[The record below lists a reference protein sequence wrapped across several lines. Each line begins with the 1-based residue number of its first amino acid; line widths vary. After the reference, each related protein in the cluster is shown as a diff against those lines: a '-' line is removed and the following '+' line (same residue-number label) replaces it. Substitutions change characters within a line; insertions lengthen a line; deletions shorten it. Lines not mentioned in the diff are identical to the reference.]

1 MMMKN
6 YNQSVEL
13 DHNPNY
19 SYISDH
25 LQSILIIGGSESGK
39 TNMLLN
45 LTKHQQ
51 ADIEKIQLQVKN
63 SFK

>member
-1 MMMKN
+1 MMKN

-13 DHNPNY
+13 DHNPNN
-19 SYISDH
+19 SYISNH
-25 LQSILIIGGSESGK
+25 IQRILIIGGSESGK

>member
-51 ADIEKIQLQVKN
+51 ADIEKIHLQVKN
-63 SFK
+63 PFK